1 MAVLQAS
8 VRPGRI
14 GVLSGGVRMWIGVLC
29 GLLAGA
35 MWGLVFIVPEL
46 LGAFSALELAVGRYL
61 AYGAMA
67 LVLLLPRLKSLLA
80 TLVPGDYAALLRHA
94 LAGNIVYYMLLA
106 TGVKY
111 AGVAPTSLIIGMLPV
126 VVTLMGR
133 NDHGAVPLGRL
144 ALPLLLVGAG
154 IACINADS
162 FLHAGPGATS
172 ADILLGVACAA
183 GALLCWSWY
192 ALDNARYLKRNPQFS
207 SAQWSALYG
216 LATGVIALF
225 IGAGAWAWNIAAAA
239 PAHPARDWTLFWTCN
254 ALLALGA
261 SVIGNGLWNVA
272 SRRVPVT
279 LSGQLILFETLFA
292 LLYGFLYRGH
302 GPRVLE
308 LAAIALLVAGVTWS
322 VRVHAA
328 LEAPSARQPLD
339 PDLAEGDAVASA
351 AHRHQA

>member
-1 MAVLQAS
+1 
-8 VRPGRI
+8 
-14 GVLSGGVRMWIGVLC
+14 MWIGVLC

-46 LGAFSALELAVGRYL
+46 LAAFSPLELAVGRYL

-67 LVLLLPRLKSLLA
+67 FALLLPRLKSLFA
-80 TLVPGDYAALLRHA
+80 TLVPADYAALVRHA
-94 LAGNIVYYMLLA
+94 LAGNIVYYILLA

-133 NDHGAVPLGRL
+133 NDHGAVPLRRL
-144 ALPLLLVGAG
+144 ALPLLLVAAG
-154 IACINADS
+154 IACINVDS
-162 FLHAGPGATS
+162 FLHAAPGAS
-172 ADILLGVACAA
+172 LLELALGVAAA
-183 GALLCWSWY
+183 SGALLCWSWY

-207 SAQWSALYG
+207 SSQWSALYG
-216 LATGVIALF
+216 LSTGAIALL
-225 IGAGAWAWNIAAAA
+225 AGLLAWLFTDTAFQGTQ
-239 PAHPARDWTLFWTCN
+239 RDWPLFWTCN

-292 LLYGFLYRGH
+292 LLYGFIYRGH

-308 LAAIALLVAGVTWS
+308 LAAIGLLVAGVTWS
-322 VRVHAA
+322 VHAHA
-328 LEAPSARQPLD
+328 DRRRLAREPLD
-339 PDLAEGDAVASA
+339 PDLAEGDGVAGP
-351 AHRHQA
+351 AHRHQSKAGSAS